1 VKFENWS
8 PELDPFLKS
17 GEVKL
22 HEHLHLV
29 RSKESTNPASLLKTK
44 AVRKQ
49 ALDEALKDVG
59 PIKGNLLEVGAGDG
73 WCSAHI
79 LSAYKPEKTFIMEI
93 DEIAVEKLIPN
104 TLSVF
109 GVDTIDVT
117 IVQGSFNKIPHN
129 NFFDF
134 IIAMGALH
142 HSANLR
148 VTFDTIF
155 QALKPGG
162 WLLAQEPSMDDD
174 TPNSYF
180 VNYGLEKKVFPEGIE
195 MINADRSD
203 IFYRNCEFRTAA
215 YHAGFEIKLKKLVKK
230 DQGNS
235 SPSAESIFISCH
247 KPIDLSLHES
257 PTQW

>member
-1 VKFENWS
+1 MKFENWS

-142 HSANLR
+142 PSANLR